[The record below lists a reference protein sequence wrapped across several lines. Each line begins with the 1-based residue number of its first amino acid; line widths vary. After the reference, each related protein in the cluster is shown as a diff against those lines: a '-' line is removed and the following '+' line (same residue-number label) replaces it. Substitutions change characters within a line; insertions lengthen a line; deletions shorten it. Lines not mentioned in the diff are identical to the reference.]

1 MWNTSETL
9 RFNEENGTMKL
20 SGVETNSYF
29 FHCLGKG
36 LKQNAKSRCCGLG
49 KAHTLLFFNL
59 CHFCIG
65 NSLIIMKKGVLEL
78 FPEKLALNF
87 VLGDSFKYGKD
98 QKVYQPRVWQNSFFQ
113 TMPQLHYKL
122 WTQ

>member
-1 MWNTSETL
+1 
-9 RFNEENGTMKL
+9 MKL

-36 LKQNAKSRCCGLG
+36 LKQRPKVDVVALENT
-49 KAHTLLFFNL
+49 HTLSFNL

-65 NSLIIMKKGVLEL
+65 DSLIIMKKGILEL